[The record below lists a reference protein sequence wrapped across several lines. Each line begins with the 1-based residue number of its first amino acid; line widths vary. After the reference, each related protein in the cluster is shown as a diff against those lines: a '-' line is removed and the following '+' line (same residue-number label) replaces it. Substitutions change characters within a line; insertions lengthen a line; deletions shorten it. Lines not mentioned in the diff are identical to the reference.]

1 MKKVNTVIT
10 INRLIAITLL
20 PLVLSSC
27 MQTKSADEQNTQVLK
42 KNSKPHVLFIAIDDL
57 RPMLASYGDPLAKT
71 PNLDLLAAQGVQFNN
86 AYAQQAICGPSR
98 ASVLTGMR
106 PDTLDVT
113 HNYVKFRHK
122 LKNVVTIPQYFIQQG
137 YNAVGFGKIF
147 HHGDKDEAL
156 AWNWKPAVD
165 KLPKGISSPPRYAL
179 KSNADLQSNYR
190 KQMRE
195 KYGEQAKFGLGS
207 GPAFENADVPD
218 SAYIDGYTTE
228 LAKVTVKEMLEKSN
242 KPLFIGFGMNKPHL
256 PWVAP
261 KKYWDMYDPKEIAL
275 TNKNIMPLSAPEK
288 SASMGIHASFEL
300 RTFYNVPNYGDI
312 SPELAIDLRHAYLA
326 CISYVDAQI
335 GKMIANLKEEG
346 ILDNTMIILWSDHG
360 YHLGD
365 MGIWGKAS
373 NYEIATRVPLIIS
386 TPEMR
391 EGSEKTAQ
399 GQKSNALV
407 ELIDIYP
414 TLAELAGLP
423 IAENLEGLS
432 MVPLLSDPNKAWKT
446 AAFSQFPTPALRE
459 WGAYPLRKGMRET
472 YFGKLIVD
480 VEERIKA
487 QQKNKWDRELFE
499 QHLMGYSMRT
509 ERYRFIA
516 WLDKRDLNKAPLAI
530 ELYDHKID
538 EHETVN
544 VAEDN
549 DKVVKMLLKQL
560 LDHVNKKTLVGV

>member
-1 MKKVNTVIT
+1 MNNTVS
-10 INRLIAITLL
+10 NRVVISFIVFSFMAVL
-20 PLVLSSC
+20 LSSC
-27 MQTKSADEQNTQVLK
+27 TQNNVSEIQHGSKVINKTKNK
-42 KNSKPHVLFIAIDDL
+42 KPHILFISIDDL

-71 PNLDLLAAQGVQFNN
+71 PNLDLLAAQGVQFNR

-106 PDTLDVT
+106 PDTLGVT

-122 LKNVVTIPQYFIQQG
+122 LKNVVTIPQYFIEHG
-137 YNAVGFGKIF
+137 YNAAGFGKIF

-156 AWNWKPAVD
+156 AWNWQPAVD
-165 KLPKGISSPPRYAL
+165 KLPKGIIKPSRYAL
-179 KSNADLQSNYR
+179 STNTELQRFYR
-190 KQMRE
+190 KKMRE

-228 LAKVTVKEMLEKSN
+228 LAKVTVKDMLAKSD

-256 PWVAP
+256 PWIAP
-261 KKYWDMYDPKEIAL
+261 KKYWDMYNRKDIELAYQ
-275 TNKNIMPLSAPEK
+275 NISPQSAPVNA
-288 SASMGIHASFEL
+288 ASMGVHASFEL
-300 RTFYNVPNYGDI
+300 RTFYNVPNYGEI
-312 SPELAIDLRHAYLA
+312 SPELAISLRHAYLA
-326 CISYVDAQI
+326 CISYIDAQI
-335 GKMIANLKEEG
+335 GKMITALKQEN
-346 ILDNTMIILWSDHG
+346 ILDNTLIIAWSDHG

-391 EGSEKTAQ
+391 QGSEKYAQ
-399 GQKSNALV
+399 GQQSNALV

-423 IAENLEGLS
+423 VSASLEGKS
-432 MVPLLSDPNKAWKT
+432 VVPLLSKPNQAWKKV
-446 AAFSQFPTPALRE
+446 AYSQFPSPALRE

-480 VEERIKA
+480 VEKRIQV
-487 QQKNKWDRELFE
+487 QQKEKWNRELFE

-509 ERYRFIA
+509 ARYRFIA
-516 WLDKRDLNKAPLAI
+516 WLDKRALDNKPLFV
-530 ELYDHKID
+530 ELYDHQTDK
-538 EHETVN
+538 HETVN
-544 VAEDN
+544 VAKAHP
-549 DKVVKMLLKQL
+549 KVVERLLKEL
-560 LDHVNKKTLVGV
+560 KKSRSLI

>member
-1 MKKVNTVIT
+1 MNNVFKYRVVTSF
-10 INRLIAITLL
+10 ITLMFTCAF
-20 PLVLSSC
+20 LSGC
-27 MQTKSADEQNTQVLK
+27 AQNDDGGTNTSTAKIVK
-42 KNSKPHVLFIAIDDL
+42 KPHVLFISIDDL

-71 PNLDLLAAQGVQFNN
+71 PNLDLLASQGVQFNN

-106 PDTLDVT
+106 PDTLEVT

-122 LKNVVTIPQYFIQQG
+122 LKDVVTIPQYFIENG
-137 YNAVGFGKIF
+137 YNAAGFGKVF

-156 AWNWKPAVD
+156 AWNWQPAID
-165 KLPKGISSPPRYAL
+165 KLPEGIKKPSRYAL
-179 KSNADLQSNYR
+179 KVNNDLQDNYR
-190 KQMRE
+190 KKMRA

-207 GPAFENADVPD
+207 GPAFESADVPD
-218 SAYIDGYTTE
+218 STYKDGYTTE
-228 LAKVTVKEMLEKSN
+228 LAKVTVDEMLALSN

-256 PWVAP
+256 PWIAP

-275 TNKNIMPLSAPEK
+275 TNKNIMPTSAPEK

-300 RTFYNVPNYGDI
+300 RTFYNVPNYGEI
-312 SPELAIDLRHAYLA
+312 SPELAVELRHAYLA
-326 CISYVDAQI
+326 CVSYVDAQI
-335 GKMIANLKEEG
+335 GKMLAHLKEKN
-346 ILDNTMIILWSDHG
+346 ILDETIIVVWSDHG

-391 EGSEKTAQ
+391 NGSEQAVQ

-423 IAENLEGLS
+423 ITKNLEGLS
-432 MVPLLSDPNKAWKT
+432 LVPLLSEPSKVWKT

-459 WGAYPLRKGMRET
+459 WGAYPLRQGMRET

-480 VEERIKA
+480 VEKRIKA

-499 QHLMGYSMRT
+499 KYLMGYSMRT

-516 WLDKRDLNKAPLAI
+516 WLDKRDLNKAPLYI
-530 ELYDHKID
+530 ELYDHKTD
-538 EHETVN
+538 KHETVN
-544 VAEDN
+544 VAGKN
-549 DKVVKMLLKQL
+549 DKTVKELLKQL
-560 LDHVNKKTLVGV
+560 LDHLDKKARVGV